1 MITINEL
8 NKSVSVT
15 GTAGDYVIVDGQ
27 LFKLTD
33 GEIFL
38 SNLPS
43 FYDVEVLYVTESQSI
58 PRPVE
63 PIPEE
68 IIPDETEI

>member
-1 MITINEL
+1 MITIDNE
-8 NKSVSVT
+8 NKGLTVT
-15 GTAGDYVIVDGQ
+15 NANADYVIVDGQ
-27 LFKLTD
+27 IFQLTD
-33 GEIFL
+33 GSIYL
-38 SNLPS
+38 SNLNTM
-43 FYDVEVLYVTESQSI
+43 YDVEVLYVTESQSI